1 MTTLADLTLVEAAKA
16 VRNGDATSR
25 DLLGA
30 CWDRMEEVNP
40 TLNATI
46 WVDRL
51 GAERAARAADASR
64 DTNEWFGP
72 LHGVPLAHKDMY
84 YQAGKRCT
92 CGSRLRKDFVA
103 DITSSAIERLAAAGA
118 YVFAGLNMAEF
129 AQNPTGHNREFG
141 DCHNPWNPPYIT
153 GGSSSG
159 SGAAVAARFV
169 YAALG
174 SDTGG
179 SIRLPASAC
188 GVTGLKPTQTRV
200 SRYGAMPLSFTLDN
214 VGPLARTARDCARV
228 MSLIAG
234 RDPRD
239 PTSSHLPVPDY
250 EGALAGD
257 VRDMRIGIPTNYF
270 FDGAD
275 PVVAATIDRACE
287 VLAARGATVTRL
299 TLPVMDAVSAYGGII
314 SRVEAATIHAEWM
327 RHRPQDYAQHLSGRM
342 YAGFAIPGPYYV
354 EALSR
359 RGPVLRA
366 FADEVFAQVDVLA
379 TPTIRTALPTL
390 DETDIDN
397 GPPGTEVRFLA
408 LSANTRP
415 FNYLGLPAISIP
427 CGFDNNGLPIGLQ
440 LAGRP
445 FAEARLLRMADAY
458 QRDTSWHA
466 RRPPLLEP
474 GSDNPGIILA

>member
-1 MTTLADLTLVEAAKA
+1 
-16 VRNGDATSR
+16 
-25 DLLGA
+25 
-30 CWDRMEEVNP
+30 
-40 TLNATI
+40 
-46 WVDRL
+46 
-51 GAERAARAADASR
+51 
-64 DTNEWFGP
+64 
-72 LHGVPLAHKDMY
+72 
-84 YQAGKRCT
+84 
-92 CGSRLRKDFVA
+92 
-103 DITSSAIERLAAAGA
+103 
-118 YVFAGLNMAEF
+118 
-129 AQNPTGHNREFG
+129 
-141 DCHNPWNPPYIT
+141 
-153 GGSSSG
+153 
-159 SGAAVAARFV
+159 
-169 YAALG
+169 
-174 SDTGG
+174 
-179 SIRLPASAC
+179 
-188 GVTGLKPTQTRV
+188 
-200 SRYGAMPLSFTLDN
+200 
-214 VGPLARTARDCARV
+214 
-228 MSLIAG
+228 
-234 RDPRD
+234 
-239 PTSSHLPVPDY
+239 
-250 EGALAGD
+250 
-257 VRDMRIGIPTNYF
+257 
-270 FDGAD
+270 
-275 PVVAATIDRACE
+275 
-287 VLAARGATVTRL
+287 
-299 TLPVMDAVSAYGGII
+299 MDAVSAYGGII

-458 QRDTSWHA
+458 QRDTSWHT